1 MSPFESSPSESL
13 PELLRIVM
21 FPPLIWIHVSSS
33 VSFSV
38 SEPDS
43 DSPAVFVDGIFT
55 SGCDWAPPSSGGWGN
70 SPCPSLFCLKP
81 SGGSAP
87 GSKSVLG
94 FDCIPP
100 RKLPPMPPVPP
111 GMPPNPPLPPFA
123 LIPSSVHSIDSSPSL
138 ISTVTASIPS

>member
-21 FPPLIWIHVSSS
+21 FPPLIWIHVSSAF
-33 VSFSV
+33 SFSL

-70 SPCPSLFCLKP
+70 SPCPSHFCLKS

-100 RKLPPMPPVPP
+100 RKLPPMPP